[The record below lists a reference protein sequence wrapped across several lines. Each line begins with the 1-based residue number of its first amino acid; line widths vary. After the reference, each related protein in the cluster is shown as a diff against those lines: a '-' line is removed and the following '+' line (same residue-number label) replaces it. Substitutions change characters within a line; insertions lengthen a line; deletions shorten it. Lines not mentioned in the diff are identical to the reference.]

1 MRKMKLKNISQSFD
15 VLKSL
20 SAVIIKE
27 SHIMMFETFKCQV
40 NASMG
45 NPSTIGSLISDDQQN
60 TDKYMH

>member
-1 MRKMKLKNISQSFD
+1 MRKIKLKNISQSFD

-27 SHIMMFETFKCQV
+27 SHIMMFETFKRQV
-40 NASMG
+40 NASMS
-45 NPSTIGSLISDDQQN
+45 NPSTIGSLFIDDQQN